1 MAKGLTEKQQQI
13 LDFIVKYIEEKGYPP
28 SIREIG
34 NAFNI
39 SSLRGVTV
47 HLDALQRKGKIT
59 RLSTSRSITVV
70 GHTGPASRHREFPL
84 VPLVGT
90 IAAGQPITAT
100 QNVEGYVPVPPNL
113 RASGNLFA
121 LRVRGDSMV
130 DAHILDGD
138 IVIVK
143 EQSTA
148 NNGDIVAVLL
158 GDEATVKQI
167 QFTPQGAKLIAANP
181 AYPPIPIQ
189 REDSRIMGK
198 VVGLIR
204 NYEGTA
210 RF

>member
-13 LDFIVKYIEEKGYPP
+13 LDFIVRYIEEKGYPP

-70 GHTGPASRHREFPL
+70 GHTGPSTRQREFSL

-100 QNVEGYVPVPPNL
+100 QNIEGYVPVPPNL
-113 RASGNLFA
+113 RANGNLFA
-121 LRVRGDSMV
+121 LRVRGDSMI

-204 NYEGTA
+204 NYESVS

>member
-1 MAKGLTEKQQQI
+1 MARGLTEKQQQI
-13 LDFIVKYIEEKGYPP
+13 LDFIVQYIDEKGYPP

-47 HLDALQRKGKIT
+47 HLDALQRKGKIS
-59 RLSTSRSITVV
+59 RQSTSRSITVTDYV
-70 GHTGPASRHREFPL
+70 RNSPQRSPSHL
-84 VPLVGT
+84 IPLVGT
-90 IAAGQPITAT
+90 IAAGKPITA
-100 QNVEGYVPVPPNL
+100 VENTEDYIPVPPGIPTNKT
-113 RASGNLFA
+113 LFA
-121 LRVRGDSMV
+121 LRVRGDSMI

-148 NNGDIVAVLL
+148 QNGDIVACLI
-158 GDEATVKQI
+158 GDEATVKRI
-167 QFTPQGAKLIAANP
+167 QFSPQGPRLIAANP
-181 AYPPIPIQ
+181 NYPPIPIQ
-189 REDSRIMGK
+189 SEDSRIMGK

-204 NYEGTA
+204 NYEAPA

>member
-70 GHTGPASRHREFPL
+70 GHTGPSTRHREFSL

-121 LRVRGDSMV
+121 LRVRGDSMI

-143 EQSTA
+143 EQNTA

-204 NYEGTA
+204 NYEGTP